1 MYKLYNI
8 KFNIYIIIKMK
19 PILCLIPARSG
30 SKGVPHKNIKD
41 FNGKPLISWSIEQ
54 AKKSKHDMRI
64 IVSTDSEKYA
74 EIARNY
80 GAETPFIRP
89 KEISEDLST
98 DYEFIE
104 HALNYL
110 KQTENYIPD
119 IVLQLR
125 PTQPCRKVSTIDECL
140 DIFISNMDN
149 YDSLRTV
156 IPFEKS
162 PFKMYTILNNNLK
175 PLFNKVN
182 EIDEP
187 FNQCRQVLPQSY
199 LHNGY
204 IDIFKASIVNYG
216 TISGNN
222 IYPYVMDKNDTID
235 IDYMDD
241 WVNAAK

>member
-1 MYKLYNI
+1 
-8 KFNIYIIIKMK
+8 MK
-19 PILCLIPARSG
+19 QILCLIPARCG
-30 SKGVPHKNIKD
+30 SKGIPDKNIKE

-54 AKKSKHDMRI
+54 AQKSKHDMRI

-89 KEISEDLST
+89 KEISGDLST

-140 DIFISNMDN
+140 DIFISNMDI

-156 IPFEKS
+156 VPFEKS

-204 IDIFKASIVNYG
+204 IDIFKASIVSYG

-241 WVNAAK
+241 WVNAENKLFTS

>member
-1 MYKLYNI
+1 MFRLNKIGMIKLSLKKFIKYYLFISLIMPVNI
-8 KFNIYIIIKMK
+8 SLSQTIPTDKKQLATNSKMFNLKVSNLET
-19 PILCLIPARSG
+19 PSLG
-30 SKGVPHKNIKD
+30 SIGVKTKIN
-41 FNGKPLISWSIEQ
+41 
-54 AKKSKHDMRI
+54 
-64 IVSTDSEKYA
+64 DSMLLDVWQEMSAA
-74 EIARNY
+74 EIV
-80 GAETPFIRP
+80 
-89 KEISEDLST
+89 
-98 DYEFIE
+98 
-104 HALNYL
+104 
-110 KQTENYIPD
+110 KQLNYIPD

-222 IYPYVMDKNDTID
+222 IYPYVMDINDTID

-241 WVNAAK
+241 WDNAENK

>member
-1 MYKLYNI
+1 
-8 KFNIYIIIKMK
+8 MK
-19 PILCLIPARSG
+19 QILCLIPARSG
-30 SKGVPHKNIKD
+30 SKGIPDKNIKE

-54 AKKSKHDMRI
+54 AQKSKHDMRI
-64 IVSTDSEKYA
+64 IVSTDSEEYA
-74 EIARNY
+74 EIAINY

-89 KEISEDLST
+89 KEISGDLST
-98 DYEFIE
+98 DYEFIG

-156 IPFEKS
+156 VPFEKS

-222 IYPYVMDKNDTID
+222 IYPYVMDINDTID

-241 WVNAAK
+241 WDNAENK